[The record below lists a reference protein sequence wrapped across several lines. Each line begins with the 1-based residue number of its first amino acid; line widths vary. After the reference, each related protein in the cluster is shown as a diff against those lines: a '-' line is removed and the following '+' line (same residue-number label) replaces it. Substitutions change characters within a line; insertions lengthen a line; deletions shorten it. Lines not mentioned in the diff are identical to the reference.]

1 MADSPATAST
11 GAAMSDRTVSP
22 QTTGDG
28 HADDR
33 AFLMALRLSD
43 SFLPVGTYTSSYGVE
58 QYVNEGRL
66 ETADELGAL
75 AAAYLRRLVGPADLV
90 ALGAAHGATAAGPP
104 ERVFAAD
111 ERLHAATLP
120 AEFRTSSTKAG
131 TQLLDLLGDT
141 DEGLFA
147 DASLEGV
154 AADYAAAV
162 DAGETPGH
170 YAVVLGVVTRRA
182 GIGRAN
188 ACHLHAYSFVTE
200 LLGAAQRLGS
210 FGHTAIQSQLAVL
223 LPVVEDVCEAY
234 ADAPLDTL
242 SSFAPMAEIMGMHH
256 ERANRRLFM
265 S

>member
-1 MADSPATAST
+1 M
-11 GAAMSDRTVSP
+11 GAAMSDRAIGTPAAGSEP
-22 QTTGDG
+22 TS
-28 HADDR
+28 DR

-58 QYVNEGRL
+58 QYVNEGQL
-66 ETADELGAL
+66 ETADELGTL
-75 AAAYLRRLVGPADLV
+75 VEGYLRRIVGPADLV
-90 ALGAAHGATAAGPP
+90 ALGVAHDAVADGAL

-131 TQLLDLLGDT
+131 AQLLDLLGDT
-141 DEGLFA
+141 DGALLSDTA
-147 DASLEGV
+147 LDGV
-154 AADYAAAV
+154 AADYATAV
-162 DAGETPGH
+162 DAGGTPAH
-170 YAVVLGVVTRRA
+170 YAVALGIVSQRA
-182 GIGRAN
+182 DIGRAN

-210 FGHTAIQSQLAVL
+210 FGHTAIQSQLAAL
-223 LPVVEDVCEAY
+223 LPVVEDVCDQH
-234 ADAPLDTL
+234 ADASLDTL

-256 ERANRRLFM
+256 ERADRRLFM